1 MNLTCEN
8 CKRSLAVPPERAEG
22 DWIIRCLFCGVKN
35 IVEARPEIVGWR
47 L

>member
-1 MNLTCEN
+1 M
-8 CKRSLAVPPERAEG
+8 APERAEG

-35 IVEARPEIVGWR
+35 VVAARLEIVGWR